1 MTCTLQH
8 RVPLSPAPKPAS
20 ILRSVPV
27 RAVTVAVA
35 VAGAAD
41 VPVPRPT
48 PGNVV
53 PVPISHTIA
62 TVWFQIIQASRL
74 LRERSV
80 QRNTL
85 AGFVVLLGAI
95 LLAPSDDVA
104 GWDWL
109 RLLLMG
115 LLATLSIL
123 TMSASRHLRI
133 RLETRQARI
142 VGAGIL
148 FVLALIVGL
157 TFGPGSA
164 AIFSLGFSLVTIQA
178 LTMRR
183 DQSPWMLVGLLLLL
197 IPFWVWTALGAWTGG
212 LLLLLPIAALALIG
226 DEHMRQ
232 ASRIEPEPGDPL
244 SWRAH
249 RLASWIAILL
259 AAAMTLIVALATS
272 IPDTPVAIGALG
284 AIGFIALEIG
294 YPRADD
300 APRDYSVLFADL
312 AFVWIVFCWLVSL

>member
-1 MTCTLQH
+1 M
-8 RVPLSPAPKPAS
+8 
-20 ILRSVPV
+20 
-27 RAVTVAVA
+27 
-35 VAGAAD
+35 
-41 VPVPRPT
+41 
-48 PGNVV
+48 
-53 PVPISHTIA
+53 PVPISQSIA
-62 TVWFQIIQASRL
+62 TIWLQIIHASRL
-74 LRERSV
+74 LRERAV
-80 QRNTL
+80 QRNVA
-85 AGFVVLLGAI
+85 AGFAVLLAAI
-95 LLAPSDDVA
+95 LLAPSDDVTS
-104 GWDWL
+104 WDWV

-115 LLATLSIL
+115 VLATLSML
-123 TMSASRHLRI
+123 TLSASRHLRV

-142 VGAGIL
+142 IGASIL
-148 FVLALIVGL
+148 FILALIVGL
-157 TFGPGSA
+157 TFGLGSA

-178 LTMRR
+178 LNLRHG
-183 DQSPWMLVGLLLLL
+183 QSSWLLAGLLVLLV
-197 IPFWVWTALGAWTGG
+197 PFWVWTALGAWTGG

-232 ASRIEPEPGDPL
+232 ASAPVPEPGDPL

-259 AAAMTLIVALATS
+259 AAALTLIVALTTS
-272 IPDTPVAIGALG
+272 IPDTWVAIGALG

>member
-1 MTCTLQH
+1 VSGVQ
-8 RVPLSPAPKPAS
+8 RPAELAPS
-20 ILRSVPV
+20 
-27 RAVTVAVA
+27 
-35 VAGAAD
+35 
-41 VPVPRPT
+41 T
-48 PGNVV
+48 PWNVV
-53 PVPISHTIA
+53 PVPISQSIA
-62 TVWFQIIQASRL
+62 TIWLQIIHASRL
-74 LRERSV
+74 LRERTV
-80 QRNTL
+80 QRNVL
-85 AGFVVLLGAI
+85 AGFVVLVAAI
-95 LLAPSDDVA
+95 LLAPSDDVT

-115 LLATLSIL
+115 VLATLSIL
-123 TMSASRHLRI
+123 TMSASRHVRI

-142 VGAGIL
+142 VGASIL
-148 FVLALIVGL
+148 FILALLVGL
-157 TFGPGSA
+157 TFGLGSA

-178 LTMRR
+178 LNLRR
-183 DQSPWMLVGLLLLL
+183 DQAPWQLVGLLVLL

-232 ASRIEPEPGDPL
+232 AASPHPEPGDPL

-259 AAAMTLIVALATS
+259 AAALTLIVALTTS
-272 IPDTPVAIGALG
+272 IPDTWVAIGALG

>member
-1 MTCTLQH
+1 M
-8 RVPLSPAPKPAS
+8 
-20 ILRSVPV
+20 
-27 RAVTVAVA
+27 VT
-35 VAGAAD
+35 
-41 VPVPRPT
+41 
-48 PGNVV
+48 
-53 PVPISHTIA
+53 VPISQSISTI
-62 TVWFQIIQASRL
+62 WFQIIHASRL
-74 LRERSV
+74 LRERAV
-80 QRNTL
+80 QRNVL
-85 AGFVVLLGAI
+85 VGFLVLLAAI
-95 LLAPSDDVA
+95 LLAPNGDTS

-115 LLATLSIL
+115 VLATLSIL
-123 TMSASRHLRI
+123 TMSASRHAHI

-142 VGAGIL
+142 VGASIL
-148 FVLALIVGL
+148 FVLALLVGL
-157 TFGPGSA
+157 TFGLGSA
-164 AIFSLGFSLVTIQA
+164 SIFSLGFSLVTIQA
-178 LTMRR
+178 LNMPP
-183 DQSPWMLVGLLLLL
+183 DGSPWVLVGLLVLL

-232 ASRIEPEPGDPL
+232 ASSPEPEPGDPL

-259 AAAMTLIVALATS
+259 AAALTLIVALTTS
-272 IPDTPVAIGALG
+272 IPDTWVAIGALG

-300 APRDYSVLFADL
+300 APRDYSVLFTDL